1 MLAALLRLVTIVALA
16 AMPLGMAATPIA
28 ASPMDHPSAA
38 MSDHCA
44 EPSDESDSVPG
55 KTMDCKA
62 ACSALPASSV
72 KPAEDPVRPPV
83 PRDGLAAVGFD
94 DTLREI
100 ATPPPRLG

>member
-16 AMPLGMAATPIA
+16 AMPLAMVATPVA
-28 ASPMDHPSAA
+28 ASPVDHPPAA

-44 EPSDESDSVPG
+44 EPSGERDSVPG
-55 KTMDCKA
+55 QAMDCKA

-72 KPAEDPVRPPV
+72 EPAEDAVRPPV
-83 PRDGLAAVGFD
+83 PGDALAAADFD
-94 DTLREI
+94 DTVREI